1 MELVVQLFLAVAVFG
16 VTLSGGSLVWPRVT
30 TSPRPQLLQQ
40 VHDMVIK
47 TPVGSQAAQVLGVSD
62 DARVQPI
69 NLSQIAGNI
78 GNSLKSAA
86 QRRAQ
91 TIITAQIVGQL
102 SNGYDKL
109 PKDEQK
115 QLQQIICAP
124 SSSASGVI
132 Q

>member
-30 TSPRPQLLQQ
+30 NAPRPQLLQE
-40 VHDMVIK
+40 VHDAVIK
-47 TPVGSQAAQVLGVSD
+47 TPQGEQAAQVLGVSTD
-62 DARVQPI
+62 ENVQPI
-69 NLSQIAGNI
+69 NLGQVAGTI
-78 GNSLKSAA
+78 GNAIKSAA

-109 PKDEQK
+109 PKDQ
-115 QLQQIICAP
+115 QQALQQIICKP
-124 SSSASGVI
+124 ASPAAVVK
-132 Q
+132 